1 MPPSRSPIAFL
12 LLGLLTVVVIVAAV
26 VGITMSSAGI
36 PSALD
41 QAAQATLDAKSFT
54 ATVTVQTSQVAIP
67 LSAPGTNQTGAHS
80 SMQRSLYY
88 TAGGGSPQTTEL
100 MATGS
105 GSAIAATRQVGSGST
120 VTSRSLH
127 LPPSA
132 GGGFHPLVRPT
143 VVVVRLV
150 PQAAT
155 QLASTVTQYLR
166 AILGAGSAQLTGSTY
181 HLSVPA
187 SQVVQP
193 GLSSYAVAN
202 GRAQLAATVSGGYVT
217 SLVVN
222 VSYTPASQLQ
232 TVKITPNPSLATPP
246 SISVSG
252 AGVGVIVFS
261 TNGSSIRG

>member
-1 MPPSRSPIAFL
+1 MASPRSPIAFL

-41 QAAQATLDAKSFT
+41 QAAQATLNAKSFA
-54 ATVTVQTSQVAIP
+54 ATVTVQTSQVATP
-67 LSAPGTNQTGAHS
+67 QTVPGSRQTGVYS
-80 SMQRSLYY
+80 SMKRSLYY
-88 TAGGGSPQTTEL
+88 TAGGGSPRTTEL
-100 MATGS
+100 MAGVS
-105 GSAIAATRQVGSGST
+105 GTTVTATQQVGSGST
-120 VTSRSLH
+120 VTSRSV
-127 LPPSA
+127 LPA
-132 GGGFHPLVRPT
+132 FDQGLHPLVASRLT
-143 VVVVRLV
+143 AVRV
-150 PQAAT
+150 IPDAAT

-166 AILGAGSAQLTGSTY
+166 AIVGAGSAQLTGSTY

-193 GLSSYAVAN
+193 GLSGYAVSN

-232 TVKITPNPSLATPP
+232 TVTITPNPSSSTPP

-252 AGVGVIVFS
+252 TGL
-261 TNGSSIRG
+261 SIIAFGTKASG